1 MRILNKITLVYS
13 NASHEVVFGKRIDD
27 IEGILNIGH
36 SCFRNLASMEFNGEE
51 LSISSG
57 CKSIIIDFN
66 DEKIISNAHRNY
78 VKMPRLRKLEEIESK
93 IVYKDTNKRIS
104 AENKSNMILNRVE
117 RLMINK
123 NYQYLLSDFARLKYA
138 FIKLQQYIYN
148 KYFK

>member
-27 IEGILNIGH
+27 IEEILNIGH

-57 CKSIIIDFN
+57 CNSIIYEFN
-66 DEKIISNAHRNY
+66 NERIVNNRHSNY
-78 VKMPRLRKLEEIESK
+78 IKMPRLRKLNEIESK
-93 IVYKDTNKRIS
+93 IVYKDVNKIIS
-104 AENKSNMILNRVE
+104 EESKSSVTLDRTE

-123 NYQYLLSDFARLKYA
+123 NHQYLLADFARLKYA

-148 KYFK
+148 NYFK